1 MILHIP
7 EFRAMAVCNQ
17 HLNHGAFDI
26 DLGPDVVKVVRCK
39 ECKHYRDYGKTSLLI
54 NAKNVKAGWCKRR
67 TRYDEE
73 CRMLPDDFC
82 SYGEAR

>member
-17 HLNHGAFDI
+17 HLDHGAFDI
-26 DLGPDVVKVVRCK
+26 DLGPDVVKVVRRK

-54 NAKNVKAGWCKRR
+54 NGKNVKAGWCKRR
-67 TRYDEE
+67 IRYDEE